1 MNRYKVKLKLDNE
14 ETYVMVY
21 ANNPD
26 IARNIVID
34 MMHSSLNRILEVM
47 EIDDTIRYSLREL
60 DFKQF
65 KDTVANMKLS
75 EFSEFIMTMYTTYN
89 FLRAVEDMEIA
100 QVEYLQDMPE
110 DKHVSMTSKKLAD
123 FFRRNLS
130 MDIE

>member
-1 MNRYKVKLKLDNE
+1 MNRYKVKLKSDNE

-21 ANNPD
+21 AHNSD
-26 IARNIVID
+26 VAKNIVTT
-34 MMHSSLNRILEVM
+34 MMHCALNRILEVL
-47 EIDDTIRYSLREL
+47 EVDDTTHCSLREL
-60 DFKQF
+60 EFKQF
-65 KDTVANMKLS
+65 KDTVANMKLN

>member
-1 MNRYKVKLKLDNE
+1 MNRYKVTLKLDDEKTN
-14 ETYVMVY
+14 VMVY
-21 ANNPD
+21 AHNPD
-26 IARNIVID
+26 IAKNIVST
-34 MMHSSLNRILEVM
+34 MMHCALNKILEVLKV
-47 EIDDTIRYSLREL
+47 DDTTHCTLREL
-60 DFKQF
+60 EFKQF

-89 FLRAVEDMEIA
+89 FLRAVEDMELDE
-100 QVEYLQDMPE
+100 VEYLQDMPE

>member
-34 MMHSSLNRILEVM
+34 MMNSSLNRILEVM
-47 EIDDTIRYSLREL
+47 EIDDTIHCSLREL

-100 QVEYLQDMPE
+100 QIEYLQDMPE
-110 DKHVSMTSKKLAD
+110 EKHVSMTSKKLAD

>member
-21 ANNPD
+21 ENNPD

-47 EIDDTIRYSLREL
+47 EIDDTIRFSLRDL
-60 DFKQF
+60 DFKQY
-65 KDTVANMKLS
+65 KDTGANMKLS
-75 EFSEFIMTMYTTYN
+75 EFSEYIRTMYTTYN
-89 FLRAVEDMEIA
+89 FLRAVEDMELDE
-100 QVEYLQDMPE
+100 VEYLQDMPE

>member
-21 ANNPD
+21 AHNSD
-26 IARNIVID
+26 VAKNIVTT
-34 MMHSSLNRILEVM
+34 MMHCALNRILEVL
-47 EIDDTIRYSLREL
+47 EVDDTTHCSLREL
-60 DFKQF
+60 EFKQF
-65 KDTVANMKLS
+65 KDTVVNMKLN

-110 DKHVSMTSKKLAD
+110 EKHVSMTSKKLAD

>member
-47 EIDDTIRYSLREL
+47 EIDDTIHCSLREL
-60 DFKQF
+60 DFK
-65 KDTVANMKLS
+65 
-75 EFSEFIMTMYTTYN
+75 
-89 FLRAVEDMEIA
+89 
-100 QVEYLQDMPE
+100 
-110 DKHVSMTSKKLAD
+110 
-123 FFRRNLS
+123 
-130 MDIE
+130 

>member
-1 MNRYKVKLKLDNE
+1 MNRYKVTLKLDDEKTN
-14 ETYVMVY
+14 VMVY
-21 ANNPD
+21 AHNSD
-26 IARNIVID
+26 IAKNIVTT
-34 MMHSSLNRILEVM
+34 MMHCALNRILEVL
-47 EIDDTIRYSLREL
+47 EVDDTTHCTLREL
-60 DFKQF
+60 EFKQF

-89 FLRAVEDMEIA
+89 FLRAVENMELD

-123 FFRRNLS
+123 FFRKNFS

>member
-21 ANNPD
+21 AHNSD
-26 IARNIVID
+26 VAKNIVTT
-34 MMHSSLNRILEVM
+34 MMHCALNRILEVL
-47 EIDDTIRYSLREL
+47 EVDDTTHCSLREL
-60 DFKQF
+60 EFKQF

>member
-1 MNRYKVKLKLDNE
+1 MNRYKVKLKLGNE

-21 ANNPD
+21 ANNSD
-26 IARNIVID
+26 IAKNIVST
-34 MMHSSLNRILEVM
+34 MMHCALNRILEVL
-47 EIDDTIRYSLREL
+47 EVDDTTHCTLREL
-60 DFKQF
+60 EFKQF
-65 KDTVANMKLS
+65 KDTVANMKLG

-110 DKHVSMTSKKLAD
+110 EKHVSMTSKKLAD

>member
-21 ANNPD
+21 AHNSD
-26 IARNIVID
+26 VAKNIVTT
-34 MMHSSLNRILEVM
+34 MMHCALNRILEVL
-47 EIDDTIRYSLREL
+47 EVDDTTHCSLREL
-60 DFKQF
+60 EFKQF
-65 KDTVANMKLS
+65 KDTVANMKLN

>member
-21 ANNPD
+21 AHNSD
-26 IARNIVID
+26 IAKNIVST
-34 MMHSSLNRILEVM
+34 MMHCALNRILEVM
-47 EIDDTIRYSLREL
+47 EIDDATHCSLREL

-75 EFSEFIMTMYTTYN
+75 EFSEFIMTIYTTYN
-89 FLRAVEDMEIA
+89 FLRAVEDMELDE
-100 QVEYLQDMPE
+100 VEYLQDMPE
-110 DKHVSMTSKKLAD
+110 DKHVSMTSKRLAN
-123 FFRRNLS
+123 FFRENFS

>member
-1 MNRYKVKLKLDNE
+1 MNRYKVTLKLDDEKTN
-14 ETYVMVY
+14 VMVY
-21 ANNPD
+21 AHNSD
-26 IARNIVID
+26 IAKNIVTT
-34 MMHSSLNRILEVM
+34 MMHCALNRILEVL
-47 EIDDTIRYSLREL
+47 EVDGKTHCSLREL
-60 DFKQF
+60 EFKQF

-110 DKHVSMTSKKLAD
+110 DKHVSMTSKRFAD
-123 FFRRNLS
+123 FFRENFS

>member
-47 EIDDTIRYSLREL
+47 EIDDTIHCSLREL

-89 FLRAVEDMEIA
+89 FLRAVEDMELDE
-100 QVEYLQDMPE
+100 VEYLQDMPE
-110 DKHVSMTSKKLAD
+110 DKHVSTTSKKLAD